1 MFLLYNIYLSVVS
14 LFEFLSHGFSGM
26 PPRSQKQK
34 EAKARAVRR
43 RAKHN
48 NDVDVHESATK
59 TYSTPGVEGR
69 KLGGG
74 ANGGISN
81 ADELRRL
88 RLKAIAREE
97 RRRGRN
103 ERNAATERK
112 KRDSSPPAL
121 SPTIKSIGTQE
132 HGERGTQEYGEGRRK
147 EKEDQSQCSSSRE
160 GKRSIEAEMRNV
172 KFIIEE
178 TKIMHAHDM
187 AESGQQVEWVE
198 VASTVCKIIRN
209 AFERADRRELKCSNA
224 AVWSKVVHWSAG
236 RALLSAA
243 GFVADPPVPVATRSL
258 EMWRSQAIY
267 TAKDFKEPP
276 RQTMASALS
285 EQRLRLLNV
294 FNVEMPPPPPERLSA
309 GTLLNSPGGEAQ
321 GNASHSYDKLVA
333 MYSALLSACQSSTS
347 SIPTHSSCV
356 GAKKE
361 GGGAVACAS
370 SGGGSM
376 NDALSQRADEDG
388 AGDDCSLLPLE
399 MQFEHDMKKV
409 LSSLGLSIYSETLL
423 SLGYDDPAMLTQ
435 MLNTEFEEMCDL
447 AGILPGHR
455 CKLSAAVRSGAF
467 PLS

>member
-1 MFLLYNIYLSVVS
+1 
-14 LFEFLSHGFSGM
+14 
-26 PPRSQKQK
+26 
-34 EAKARAVRR
+34 
-43 RAKHN
+43 
-48 NDVDVHESATK
+48 
-59 TYSTPGVEGR
+59 
-69 KLGGG
+69 
-74 ANGGISN
+74 
-81 ADELRRL
+81 
-88 RLKAIAREE
+88 
-97 RRRGRN
+97 
-103 ERNAATERK
+103 
-112 KRDSSPPAL
+112 
-121 SPTIKSIGTQE
+121 
-132 HGERGTQEYGEGRRK
+132 
-147 EKEDQSQCSSSRE
+147 
-160 GKRSIEAEMRNV
+160 
-172 KFIIEE
+172 
-178 TKIMHAHDM
+178 
-187 AESGQQVEWVE
+187 
-198 VASTVCKIIRN
+198 
-209 AFERADRRELKCSNA
+209 
-224 AVWSKVVHWSAG
+224 
-236 RALLSAA
+236 
-243 GFVADPPVPVATRSL
+243 
-258 EMWRSQAIY
+258 
-267 TAKDFKEPP
+267 
-276 RQTMASALS
+276 MASALS